1 MPEVNDMDNSVIGSC
16 CQATPVRRHSML
28 FHVKSR
34 SEDDFG
40 VLELSGPLTLSP
52 ALSSLREAARKIL
65 VMPKISGLILQVSAV
80 TTADSAGLGELTIVY
95 TFASK
100 RACPLRLVG
109 ATPGLRKMLEMTR
122 LDDLFQFVDSVL
134 IAKKQMR
141 P

>member
-1 MPEVNDMDNSVIGSC
+1 MDNSVIGSC
-16 CQATPVRRHSML
+16 RYATPSAKDPML
-28 FHVKSR
+28 FNVKSR
-34 SEDDFG
+34 SEEDFG

-65 VMPKISGLILQVSAV
+65 VTPKISGLILHVSGV

-122 LDDLFQFVDSVL
+122 LEDLFQPVDSVT

-141 P
+141 S